1 MSWPPMSACSGH
13 RSIRPV
19 PGKRWRRHACPP
31 SSSGCC
37 GVPRFEKYAGA
48 PTHSSRVLPRLR
60 ACSLESAGLP
70 VRTTASK
77 PSSMTSTRRSLK
89 CRSSSTAGKRRANA
103 ESTGS
108 ISPLTSGRL
117 TFRRPLGAAWASV
130 SSRSAA
136 ATSVMM
142 RRQRSRNCSPSAVRL
157 TLRVLR
163 FRRRAP
169 RRSSSRAM
177 VLLAAE
183 GVMPRCRAAAAKLR
197 ASATRTKM
205 LRPAKLSIGGH

>member
-1 MSWPPMSACSGH
+1 M
-13 RSIRPV
+13 
-19 PGKRWRRHACPP
+19 
-31 SSSGCC
+31 
-37 GVPRFEKYAGA
+37 
-48 PTHSSRVLPRLR
+48 L
-60 ACSLESAGLP
+60 
-70 VRTTASK
+70 
-77 PSSMTSTRRSLK
+77 
-89 CRSSSTAGKRRANA
+89 RRAALGEVRRGAHAQQAGTAEVAAVQPGVGGAACADDGIEAFLDDIDQAVAEVQVEFDGGEALRNA

-108 ISPLTSGRL
+108 IRPLASGRL

-136 ATSVMM
+136 ATSIMM

-163 FRRRAP
+163 FSRRAP

-197 ASATRTKM
+197 ASATRTKR
-205 LRPAKLSIGGH
+205 LRPASCP